1 MNRKSITGS
10 IRPRPSKDNIQY
22 YTVTLELGKDPNTGK
37 RIRKSFPV
45 YTDNRQEAEDFL
57 TMKKAEYLKGELLM
71 PLDMTVAS
79 YLDEYLVYCE
89 SSNYSAAT
97 MRDYKS
103 VIERYLKPV
112 FGKKKLQDLQKAHI
126 QQAYN
131 VWRKKSNASDKP
143 LSAETIRHINRIF
156 KAALNEAVERQ
167 YIKQNPACRIKIA
180 KDASTKEL
188 DVYTVEEIKELQ
200 KAVKGTDMELP
211 VALLFDCVMRRGE
224 LLGLRFSDI
233 DFDTN
238 TVKIR
243 HSLVETE
250 DSKVCVLKDCK
261 TEDSC
266 REMIVSE
273 YTMKLLKKQRAIYK
287 ENKLKYGKAFCDQE
301 YVVCQEDGTPFLP
314 KSFTRKWAR
323 TLEKYGLRHIKLHGT
338 RHSAISLLLSEGIP
352 LHIVQQRAGHKD
364 PQITLAV
371 YSHVA
376 KDKQSIVAE
385 KLESLIF
392 SAVNE

>member
-1 MNRKSITGS
+1 MSKKSITGS
-10 IRPRPSKDNIQY
+10 IRPRPSKDDVQY
-22 YTVTLELGKDPNTGK
+22 YTVVLELGKDPVTGK
-37 RIRKSFPV
+37 RIRASFRID
-45 YTDNRQEAEDFL
+45 TNDKKEAENFL
-57 TMKKAEYLKGELLM
+57 TMKKAEYLQGELLN
-71 PLDMTVAS
+71 PSDMTVAN
-79 YLDEYLVYCE
+79 YLDEYLEYCE
-89 SSNYSAAT
+89 SCNHSAAT
-97 MRDYKS
+97 IRDYKEK
-103 VIERYLKPV
+103 IERYLKPV
-112 FGKKKLQDLQKAHI
+112 FGKKKLQELQKVHI
-126 QQAYN
+126 QQVYN
-131 VWRKKSNASDKP
+131 TWKKKSNASDKP
-143 LSAETIRHINRIF
+143 LGAESIKHINRIF

-167 YIKQNPACRIKIA
+167 YIKQNPAANVKIA
-180 KDASTKEL
+180 RDASTKNI
-188 DVYTVEEIKELQ
+188 DVYTVEEIRELQ
-200 KAVKGTDMELP
+200 RAVKGTDMELP

-233 DFDTN
+233 DFSTN
-238 TVKIR
+238 TVAIC

-266 REMIVSE
+266 REMVVSD

-287 ENKLKYGKAFCDQE
+287 ANKLKYGKDFNDKE
-301 YVVCQEDGTPFLP
+301 FVVCQEDGSPFQP

-323 TLEKYGLRHIKLHGT
+323 TLEKHGLRHIKLHGT

-364 PQITLAV
+364 PKITLSV

-376 KDKQSIVAE
+376 KDKQNIVAE
-385 KLESLIF
+385 KLENLIF

>member
-224 LLGLRFSDI
+224 LLGLRFS
-233 DFDTN
+233 
-238 TVKIR
+238 
-243 HSLVETE
+243 E
-250 DSKVCVLKDCK
+250 
-261 TEDSC
+261 
-266 REMIVSE
+266 
-273 YTMKLLKKQRAIYK
+273 
-287 ENKLKYGKAFCDQE
+287 
-301 YVVCQEDGTPFLP
+301 
-314 KSFTRKWAR
+314 
-323 TLEKYGLRHIKLHGT
+323 
-338 RHSAISLLLSEGIP
+338 
-352 LHIVQQRAGHKD
+352 
-364 PQITLAV
+364 
-371 YSHVA
+371 SH
-376 KDKQSIVAE
+376 QN
-385 KLESLIF
+385 LMLG
-392 SAVNE
+392 